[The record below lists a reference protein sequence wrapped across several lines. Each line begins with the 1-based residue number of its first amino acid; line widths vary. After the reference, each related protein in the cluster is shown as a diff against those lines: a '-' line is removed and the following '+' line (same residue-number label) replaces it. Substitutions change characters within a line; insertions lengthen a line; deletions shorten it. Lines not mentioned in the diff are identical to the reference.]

1 MIVKK
6 IIKLLSHRE
15 QKIGFMLLL
24 MTLVMAFLD
33 MIGVASI
40 MPFIAVLANPQIIE
54 TNLILSK
61 LYIFFEFEKKDDF
74 ILFLGLAAFAL
85 LVFSLAFKSLTTYM
99 QLRFALMH
107 EYMLGKRLVE
117 GYLYQ
122 PYKWFLNRNSAEI
135 SKSILSEVSTVVNGC
150 LMPMMSLVTQGA
162 VAIAIMGM
170 ILFVNPMASL
180 IVCLVLGLSY
190 GLIYKAVSNF
200 LNKLGIKRAQANELR
215 FKIISEAFG
224 AFKEVKV
231 GGLERFFIGH
241 FSTPAKNYAEKEA
254 TASIVRQLPKYALEM
269 VAFGG
274 MLLALLYI
282 IAQKGF
288 TDAIP
293 IIALYAFAGY
303 RFMPALQQIYSS
315 LTQLKFVGPVL
326 DSIYE
331 DLISLEKETENN
343 KKEKIDFK
351 DSIELK
357 KVFFTYPNESQPVL
371 KNINLSI
378 KCKQKIGI
386 VGGTGSGKTTTVDLI
401 LGLLKPE
408 RGSLT
413 VDELEI
419 NSQNY
424 RRWQSMIGYVPQ
436 QIYLSDESIAE
447 NIAFGVDKK
456 DIDYKAVER
465 VAKIANL
472 HDLVNNELKNG
483 YQSVVGERGIR
494 LSGGQRQ
501 RIGIARALYH
511 NPKLLIFD
519 EATNSLDNLTEKAVI
534 ESIQNIDENITIIM
548 IAHRLNTVRNCDTIF
563 LIEGGNLVA
572 QGSFDELLKNNSSF
586 KKMVNSD

>member
-1 MIVKK
+1 MIIKK

-61 LYIFFEFEKKDDF
+61 LFIFFEFEKKDDF

-107 EYMLGKRLVE
+107 EYKLGKRLVE

-135 SKSILSEVSTVVNGC
+135 SKSILSEVSAIVNGC
-150 LMPMMSLVTQGA
+150 LMPMMSLVSQGA

-180 IVCLVLGLSY
+180 IVCLVLGLAY

-200 LNKLGIKRAQANELR
+200 LNKLGVKRAQANELR
-215 FKIISEAFG
+215 FKVISEAFG

-231 GGLERFFIGH
+231 GGLERFFIDH

-331 DLISLEKETENN
+331 DLISLEKEKENN

-447 NIAFGVDKK
+447 NIAFGVDKE

-534 ESIQNIDENITIIM
+534 ESIQNIDEDITIIM

>member
-1 MIVKK
+1 MIIKK

-61 LYIFFEFEKKDDF
+61 LFIFFEFEKKDDF

-107 EYMLGKRLVE
+107 EYKLGKRLVE

-135 SKSILSEVSTVVNGC
+135 SKSILSEVSAIVNGC
-150 LMPMMSLVTQGA
+150 LMPMMSLVSQGA

-180 IVCLVLGLSY
+180 IVCLVLGLAY

-200 LNKLGIKRAQANELR
+200 LNKLGVKRAQANELR
-215 FKIISEAFG
+215 FKVISEAFG

-231 GGLERFFIGH
+231 GGLERFFIDH

-447 NIAFGVDKK
+447 NIAFGVDKE

-501 RIGIARALYH
+501 RIGIARALYYEPDIMVFDESTSSLDLI
-511 NPKLLIFD
+511 NEEKILKLIQEIGVDKTLIFVSHRKEVLNFCD
-519 EATNSLDNLTEKAVI
+519 I
-534 ESIQNIDENITIIM
+534 IYRMEN
-548 IAHRLNTVRNCDTIF
+548 
-563 LIEGGNLVA
+563 
-572 QGSFDELLKNNSSF
+572 
-586 KKMVNSD
+586 KKIYV

>member
-1 MIVKK
+1 MVIKK

-107 EYMLGKRLVE
+107 EYKLGKRLVE

-135 SKSILSEVSTVVNGC
+135 SKSILSEVSAVVNGC

-200 LNKLGIKRAQANELR
+200 LNKLGVKRAQANELR
-215 FKIISEAFG
+215 FKVISEAFG

-231 GGLERFFIGH
+231 GGLERFFIDH

-447 NIAFGVDKK
+447 NIAFGVDKE

>member
-1 MIVKK
+1 MIIKK

-61 LYIFFEFEKKDDF
+61 LFIFFEFEKKDDF

-107 EYMLGKRLVE
+107 EYKLGKRLVE

-135 SKSILSEVSTVVNGC
+135 SKSILSEVSAIVNGC
-150 LMPMMSLVTQGA
+150 LMPMMSLVSQGA

-180 IVCLVLGLSY
+180 IVCLVLGLAY

-200 LNKLGIKRAQANELR
+200 LNKLGVKRAQANELR
-215 FKIISEAFG
+215 FKVISEAFG

-231 GGLERFFIGH
+231 GGLERFFIDH

-357 KVFFTYPNESQPVL
+357 KVFFTYPNGSQPVL

-447 NIAFGVDKK
+447 NIAFGVDKE

-534 ESIQNIDENITIIM
+534 ESIQNIDEDITIIM

>member
-1 MIVKK
+1 MIIKK

-61 LYIFFEFEKKDDF
+61 LFIFFEFEKKDDF

-107 EYMLGKRLVE
+107 EYKLGKRLVE

-135 SKSILSEVSTVVNGC
+135 SKSILSEVSAIVNGC
-150 LMPMMSLVTQGA
+150 LMPMMSLVSQGA

-180 IVCLVLGLSY
+180 IVCLVLGLAY

-200 LNKLGIKRAQANELR
+200 LNKLGVKRAQANELR
-215 FKIISEAFG
+215 FKVISEAFG

-231 GGLERFFIGH
+231 GGLERFFIDH

-447 NIAFGVDKK
+447 NIAFGVDKE

-534 ESIQNIDENITIIM
+534 ESIQNIDEDITIIM

>member
-150 LMPMMSLVTQGA
+150 LMPMMSLVSQGA

-215 FKIISEAFG
+215 FKVISEAFG

-231 GGLERFFIGH
+231 SGLERFFIDH

>member
-180 IVCLVLGLSY
+180 IVCLVLGLAY

-501 RIGIARALYH
+501 RIGIARALYR

>member
-1 MIVKK
+1 MVIKK

-61 LYIFFEFEKKDDF
+61 LFIFFEFEKKDDF

-135 SKSILSEVSTVVNGC
+135 SKSILSEVSAIVNGC
-150 LMPMMSLVTQGA
+150 LMPMMSLVSQGA

-180 IVCLVLGLSY
+180 IVCLVLGLAY

-200 LNKLGIKRAQANELR
+200 LNKLGVKRAQANELR
-215 FKIISEAFG
+215 FKVISEAFG

-231 GGLERFFIGH
+231 GGLERFFIDH

-447 NIAFGVDKK
+447 NIAFGVDKE

-534 ESIQNIDENITIIM
+534 ESIQNIDEDITIIM

>member
-1 MIVKK
+1 MIIKK

-61 LYIFFEFEKKDDF
+61 LFIFFEFEKKDDF

-107 EYMLGKRLVE
+107 EYKLGKRLVE

-135 SKSILSEVSTVVNGC
+135 SKSILSEVSAIVNGC
-150 LMPMMSLVTQGA
+150 LMPMMSLVSQGA

-180 IVCLVLGLSY
+180 IVCLVLGLAY

-200 LNKLGIKRAQANELR
+200 LNKLGVKRAQANELR
-215 FKIISEAFG
+215 FKVISEAFG

-231 GGLERFFIGH
+231 GGLERFFIDH

-447 NIAFGVDKK
+447 NIAFGVDKE

-534 ESIQNIDENITIIM
+534 ESIQNIDEDITIIM

-586 KKMVNSD
+586 KKMVHSD

>member
-1 MIVKK
+1 MIIKK

-61 LYIFFEFEKKDDF
+61 LFIFFEFEKKDDF

-107 EYMLGKRLVE
+107 EYKLGKRLVE

-135 SKSILSEVSTVVNGC
+135 SKSILSEVSAIVNGC
-150 LMPMMSLVTQGA
+150 LMPMMSLVSQGA

-180 IVCLVLGLSY
+180 IVCLVLGLAY

-200 LNKLGIKRAQANELR
+200 LNKLGVKRAQANELR
-215 FKIISEAFG
+215 FKVISEAFG

-231 GGLERFFIGH
+231 GGLERFFIDH

-447 NIAFGVDKK
+447 NIAFGVDKE

-586 KKMVNSD
+586 KKMVHSD

>member
-150 LMPMMSLVTQGA
+150 LMPMMSLVSQGA

-180 IVCLVLGLSY
+180 IVCLVLGLAY

>member
-1 MIVKK
+1 MIIKK

-61 LYIFFEFEKKDDF
+61 LFIFFEFEKKDDF

-135 SKSILSEVSTVVNGC
+135 SKSILSEVSAVVNGC

-200 LNKLGIKRAQANELR
+200 LNKLGVKRAQANELR
-215 FKIISEAFG
+215 FKVISEAFG

-231 GGLERFFIGH
+231 GGLERFFIDH

-447 NIAFGVDKK
+447 NIAFGVDKE